1 MPVDG
6 ETHKPKARKAPKRKA
21 NGYNRKTI
29 KEKAEFAI
37 LAIRTRPTHCLVCE
51 MRLMPS
57 ERAAHRLR
65 CTGRATP
72 DRFDFWETEL
82 AARARGFGSNELRRL
97 GDRGALR
104 ARGGAGSTQE
114 YLVRDL
120 EQLEDA
126 RRLFT

>member
-6 ETHKPKARKAPKRKA
+6 EKVKLNKQKPKKAKPKSYIRKS
-21 NGYNRKTI
+21 I
-29 KEKAEFAI
+29 KEKAEQAI
-37 LAIRTRPTHCLVCE
+37 DSIRTRPTHCLVCE

-57 ERAAHRLR
+57 ERASHRLR

-82 AARARGFGSNELRRL
+82 AARARGFGSAELRRL
-97 GDRGALR
+97 ADRGALR
-104 ARGGAGSTQE
+104 ARSGAGNAQE